1 MKHFF
6 YAVYVLFY
14 TGAVFLGG
22 MFIGQFLERTRKARQ
37 KKSAAHPEASRGL
50 KQGAAFGD
58 RKIAVMRKR
67 E

>member
-37 KKSAAHPEASRGL
+37 KKSRGIPKTSLDL

-58 RKIAVMRKR
+58 RKVAVMRKR